1 MSPNSTQWASCAFQQ
16 SMILPTGIPTGEV
29 LLLPL
34 ITSQLTPSSG
44 GLPIHHLPL
53 ECNCAMLPG
62 LAGSVTRKRMDD
74 LAEAYDEAVIKMI
87 REWDKEDDE
96 TFAAIW

>member
-1 MSPNSTQWASCAFQQ
+1 
-16 SMILPTGIPTGEV
+16 
-29 LLLPL
+29 
-34 ITSQLTPSSG
+34 
-44 GLPIHHLPL
+44 
-53 ECNCAMLPG
+53 MLPG